1 MLRTTRILAAAA
13 VVVIGLVLTG
23 CGPDGPADPPGP
35 SDKRDVPTVITPEH
49 IPRLPSIDELN
60 AMLQKG
66 LDPTVPASEKVD
78 MIQGSEA
85 DPELINRVADAA
97 QKAEV
102 TVTVIGVTDLGSGSA
117 TADVNLTIKG
127 QPGPAVVPLVAENG
141 TWKLEKSWACDIVT
155 NMGQMQSPAC

>member
-1 MLRTTRILAAAA
+1 MLRMPRMLAAAA
-13 VVVIGLVLTG
+13 IVAAGLSLAG
-23 CGPDGPADPPGP
+23 CGPDDPPRPPGP
-35 SDKRDVPTVITPEH
+35 SSGHSGPTSVTPEH
-49 IPRLPSIDELN
+49 IPPLPSVGDLN

-66 LDPTVPASEKVD
+66 LDPKVPASDKVD

-85 DPELINRVADAA
+85 DPELINRVAEAA
-97 QKAEV
+97 QQAGA
-102 TVTVIGVTDLGSGSA
+102 TVTVVNVTDLGSGSA

-141 TWKLEKSWACDIVT
+141 KWKLEKSWACDILT